1 MSTPDRNY
9 RSYADVSG
17 VFLNG
22 EDIAP
27 PDPANWAD
35 TLKFSNAR
43 DVNVQGCTVLG
54 STEDCVDIM
63 RGSHDIVISG
73 CTMFPAG
80 KYAFTI
86 KGGSH
91 DIMIV
96 DTVIFGEGS
105 ETDIELG
112 NWTAVNFDKSYR
124 IVLDNVTRSDGKPV
138 RVRVGHAQK
147 PTIIGGNVKI
157 DHFGS
162 LLLKAYWWIKYALFR
177 VSGK

>member
-1 MSTPDRNY
+1 MADRNY
-9 RSYADVSG
+9 RSYADVTG

-27 PDPANWAD
+27 PDPANWVD
-35 TLKFSNAR
+35 TLKLSNAR
-43 DVNVQGCTVLG
+43 DVNVQGCTILG
-54 STEDCVDIM
+54 AAEDCIDAM

-73 CTMFPAG
+73 CKLYPTG
-80 KYAFTI
+80 KYAVTI

-96 DTVIFGEGS
+96 DTVIFGEGK
-105 ETDIELG
+105 EIDLDLG
-112 NWTAVNFDKSYR
+112 GWTSVNFDRSSR

-138 RVRVGHAQK
+138 RVRVGHADK

-157 DHFGS
+157 DHSGS
-162 LLLKAYWWIKYALFR
+162 LLLKAYWWVKYVLFKAG
-177 VSGK
+177 VK